1 MKRFTLGDALRG
13 IAAIGVIVGHTKLPV
28 PWPHVNALWPDFF
41 FVLSGFVLSKY
52 YRADQTQG
60 NFGKYAAKRAV
71 RFYPLVIVVVA
82 SSYVITWLSG
92 LVLHISG
99 WESRFAP
106 LKVIGAVALLQL
118 VYLPSISVI
127 TPLWSLSAE
136 IFVNLGTYWA
146 VRKYGT
152 RMLVALSALGTA
164 LVIWQCSLQNE
175 VLNPHA
181 LFSGWGSLGRA
192 LSGFCLGLLAQKFP
206 TKKLSAAALTLCAAL
221 LIGLTWFSNVSAFV
235 FVVAAPVFAYTL
247 RYVYLLEPRFA
258 KTRFTGLAEFLGTS
272 SFGIYVWH
280 RALQPITH
288 QIAVKVSSNS
298 VVISVIDFVL
308 LVTVSVIATRITYRW
323 LEKPTMNWINARTR
337 IQPAVAKA

>member
-13 IAAIGVIVGHTKLPV
+13 IAALGVIVGHTKLPV

-52 YRADQTQG
+52 YRDDQTQG
-60 NFGKYAAKRAV
+60 NFARYAAKRIV
-71 RFYPLVIVVVA
+71 RFYPLVIFVVA
-82 SSYVITWLSG
+82 CSVVITWLSA
-92 LVLHISG
+92 LVLHIDG
-99 WESRFAP
+99 WESRYAP
-106 LKVIGAVALLQL
+106 LTVLGAAALLQII
-118 VYLPSISVI
+118 YLPSISVI

-136 IFVNLGTYWA
+136 VFVNLGTYWV
-146 VRKYGT
+146 VRRYGT
-152 RMLVALSALGTA
+152 RMLVALSVLGIG
-164 LVIWQCSLQNE
+164 LVLWQAPLQNS
-175 VLNPHA
+175 VTNPHA

-206 TKKLSAAALTLCAAL
+206 AKKLSAAALTGCAVL
-221 LIGLTWFSNVSAFV
+221 LVGLGWFSNESAFV

-247 RYVYLLEPRFA
+247 RYVYLLEPMFA
-258 KTRFTGLAEFLGTS
+258 KTRLTGLAEFLGTS

-323 LEKPTMNWINARTR
+323 LEKPTMSWINARTR
-337 IQPAVAKA
+337 IQPAVAKP